1 MERALK
7 LIDISYENIFSNLN
21 KKEKAQVID
30 YLIVKYNFLDYEA
43 LINLYGS
50 FERAITAID
59 SNAGAEYDLEDDTG
73 DHSCYMK
80 MISIT
85 RQLFPNIWKLNVEK
99 LSDLQKNQL
108 TAAIKANIVVKED
121 NIRKFL
127 HL

>member
-7 LIDISYENIFSNLN
+7 LIDISYENDEPLNYPVQRRIFSNLN

-85 RQLFPNIWKLNVEK
+85 RQLFPNI
-99 LSDLQKNQL
+99 KNQL